1 MTTLNLN
8 PWIDAGDVQRKFI
21 LSKALEA
28 CVVGPRGSGKTEAG
42 IRRMTLHAA
51 DQPEETRPIPWA
63 IIRDTW
69 RNLQRTTLKSFLNPH
84 PGSFAEKIRPLL
96 QVKQGGEIISL
107 PGLWEAELFGI
118 DSLGD
123 LSRLQ
128 SLQLGGLWL
137 EEPSPAAS
145 EDIGGGL
152 EERTVTVGITS
163 LRHPCAWRT
172 VQITS
177 NYPDESHWLWRR
189 YYLDRVGELYR
200 IPRGENIH
208 LPADYES
215 NMMKALAGDQ
225 GLLNRLVLG
234 LPGFVS
240 QGEEVTPEYD
250 PLIHRSSIDLEP
262 YPNLVGYRFW
272 DGYSNPACII
282 CQMTPRGQLH
292 VFEAIVG
299 NRMGVKQLCRE
310 FIKPAMAGRYKT
322 VPEWVDIGDPS
333 MATADQSDYD
343 QSAARV
349 IEAELGTVFQPG
361 PVAWTVRR
369 EAVKTALLRGKATGI
384 PFILLSASPLVNPL
398 HQALRG
404 GWHYRKSPS
413 GIIGKIP
420 VKDRHSHPADA
431 LSYGLC
437 ELLHLSQYGL
447 IDQYVDPESVD
458 SYFDPDQQVGLLNRI
473 YHPDQSSGLVG
484 RCRVTGY

>member
-1 MTTLNLN
+1 MTILNLN
-8 PWIDAGDVQRKFI
+8 PWIDAGPTQRKFI
-21 LSKALEA
+21 LCDAFEA

-42 IRRMTLHAA
+42 IRRMTIHAA
-51 DQPEETRPIPWA
+51 LQPEECRPIPWA

-69 RNLQRTTLKSFLNPH
+69 RNLQRTTLKSFLAPH

-96 QVKQGGEIISL
+96 QVKQGGEVISL

-152 EERTVTVGITS
+152 EERVVTVGITS
-163 LRHPCAWRT
+163 LRHPCNWRT
-172 VQITS
+172 AQITS
-177 NYPDESHWLWRR
+177 NYPDEDHWLWRR
-189 YYLDRVGELYR
+189 YHLDRIGRLFR

-208 LPADYES
+208 LPHDYEA
-215 NMMKALAGDQ
+215 NMMAALAGDQ

-234 LPGFVS
+234 QPGFVS

-250 PLIHRSSIDLEP
+250 ALVHRSDQDLEP

-272 DGYSNPACII
+272 DGYSNPSCVIA
-282 CQMTPRGQLH
+282 QMTPRGQLH
-292 VFEAIVG
+292 IFESIVG
-299 NRMGVKQLCRE
+299 KGMGVKQLIDE
-310 FIKPAMAGRYKT
+310 FVKPAMTDRYRT
-322 VPEWVDIGDPS
+322 IPEWEDIGDPS
-333 MATADQSDYD
+333 MATADQSDYN

-349 IEAELGTVFQPG
+349 IERELNTVFRPG
-361 PVAWTVRR
+361 PVAWTTRR
-369 EAVKTALLRGKATGI
+369 EAVKTALIRGKDKGV
-384 PFILLSASPLVNPL
+384 PFILLSASPLVQSL

-413 GIIGKIP
+413 GIIAKIP
-420 VKDRHSHPADA
+420 VKNQHSHPADA
-431 LSYGLC
+431 LSYGVC
-437 ELLHLSQYGL
+437 ELLHLSSYGM
-447 IDQYVDPESVD
+447 ID
-458 SYFDPDQQVGLLNRI
+458 SYVYPDDEYFPQTP
-473 YHPDQSSGLVG
+473 YHDQAG
-484 RCRVTGY
+484 RCAVTGY